1 MGTLNIDHGRIN
13 AAIAKA
19 ETGTS
24 GEITCVVKAKA
35 LEYNETPLGWAA
47 AAAMILP
54 LVMAAMGM
62 LPHHWLE
69 KALSPVLGWHGLSVD
84 GNLLTW
90 EAILT
95 YAAVQL
101 VVFAAAYVLIRFTGL
116 KLMLTPLATR
126 RAKVHQKALEQFYA
140 RGLHL
145 TAARTGVMIFLAVE
159 EHVVEVIADGGI
171 YDKVDKSFWNDTVA
185 ILLKHIKAGDAT
197 GGFEEAITVCGAALA
212 QHFPPTDDNP
222 NELPDV
228 LIEI

>member
-1 MGTLNIDHGRIN
+1 
-13 AAIAKA
+13 
-19 ETGTS
+19 
-24 GEITCVVKAKA
+24 
-35 LEYNETPLGWAA
+35 LGWAA
-47 AAAMILP
+47 VAALTLP

-69 KALSPVLGWHGLSVD
+69 NLLSPVLGWHGIAVD

-95 YAAVQL
+95 YAVVQL
-101 VVFAAAYVLIRFTGL
+101 AVFAAAYTVIRFTGL
-116 KLMLTPLATR
+116 KLALTPLATR

-159 EHVVEVIADGGI
+159 EHVVEVIADAGI

-185 ILLKHIKAGDAT
+185 ILLKHIKAGDTT

>member
-1 MGTLNIDHGRIN
+1 MSTLKIDHSRIN
-13 AAIAKA
+13 AAIARA
-19 ETGTS
+19 EAGTS

-35 LEYNETPLGWAA
+35 LDYGETPLGWAA

-54 LVMAAMGM
+54 LVLAVMGL
-62 LPHHWLE
+62 LPHDWLE
-69 KALSPVLGWHGLSVD
+69 GILSSLLGWRSIGVD

-95 YAAVQL
+95 YAFFQL
-101 VVFAAAYVLIRFTGL
+101 AVFAIAYVVIRFTGL
-116 KLMLTPLATR
+116 KLWLTPLATR

-140 RGLHL
+140 RGMHL
-145 TAARTGVMIFLAVE
+145 TAARTGVLIFLAVE